1 MRVLEPTLPA
11 LSRLRKYMR
20 AAGRYGP
27 SPFLVGHY
35 GGTGE
40 IAQGFC
46 RAAAVSGAIY
56 ILGRHILSISGCPP
70 PAPDCDESTWSKVDV
85 EDVPDPL
92 FCKLVIA
99 SPGMTGYLPP
109 KWDLTW
115 VAAGT
120 EGGERALKI
129 ARCIAIIDFPIS
141 FSPRESSVVEEGNG
155 GDQDREP
162 DRDDQAPSS
171 SLPSPIDTGILVF
184 PPSLLPGGSA
194 SRAAT
199 VLVTGE
205 SAMSAPR
212 GKSGFPPPHI
222 LSYEIH

>member
-1 MRVLEPTLPA
+1 MWLRRSGTHWRTVLLRKVVVVLSLSLSVWIGILMRLLEPTLPA

-85 EDVPDPL
+85 
-92 FCKLVIA
+92 
-99 SPGMTGYLPP
+99 
-109 KWDLTW
+109 
-115 VAAGT
+115 
-120 EGGERALKI
+120 
-129 ARCIAIIDFPIS
+129 
-141 FSPRESSVVEEGNG
+141 
-155 GDQDREP
+155 
-162 DRDDQAPSS
+162 
-171 SLPSPIDTGILVF
+171 
-184 PPSLLPGGSA
+184 
-194 SRAAT
+194 
-199 VLVTGE
+199 
-205 SAMSAPR
+205 
-212 GKSGFPPPHI
+212 
-222 LSYEIH
+222 